1 VSVSPSTRQNWIDW
15 QPERELTI
23 KEQAAILGLNRTAL
37 YYKPRQP
44 SQREL
49 DLKRR
54 IDEIYTDCPFYGSR
68 RITAQL
74 RAEGWQV
81 NRKMVQRCMAEMGLA
96 GLVAKPNLSRPGKEH
111 KIYPYLLSGLKITQ
125 PRQVFGTDITYIRLK
140 SGWLYLVA
148 VLDWHSRYG
157 VSWELDQTL
166 QIEFVL
172 KAVERALALGRPE
185 IFNSDQG
192 SHFTSPKYI
201 QLVEGAGSRV
211 SMDGKGR
218 VFDNIFTER
227 LWKTIKYECA
237 PVKGLNTSEI
247 VSSNLAS

>member
-1 VSVSPSTRQNWIDW
+1 
-15 QPERELTI
+15 
-23 KEQAAILGLNRTAL
+23 
-37 YYKPRQP
+37 
-44 SQREL
+44 
-49 DLKRR
+49 
-54 IDEIYTDCPFYGSR
+54 
-68 RITAQL
+68 L

-96 GLVAKPNLSRPGKEH
+96 GVVAKPNLSRRGKEH
-111 KIYPYLLSGLKITQ
+111 KVYPYLLSGLKVTK
-125 PRQVFGTDITYIRLK
+125 PFQVFGTDITYIRLK

-148 VLDWHSRYG
+148 VLDWHSRYV

-172 KAVERALALGRPE
+172 KAVDTALAFGRPE

-192 SHFTSPKYI
+192 SHFTSLKYI

-227 LWKTIKYECA
+227 LWKTIKYECVYLQEFET
-237 PVKGLNTSEI
+237 PKRSPK
-247 VSSNLAS
+247 SHR

>member
-1 VSVSPSTRQNWIDW
+1 
-15 QPERELTI
+15 
-23 KEQAAILGLNRTAL
+23 
-37 YYKPRQP
+37 
-44 SQREL
+44 
-49 DLKRR
+49 
-54 IDEIYTDCPFYGSR
+54 
-68 RITAQL
+68 
-74 RAEGWQV
+74 
-81 NRKMVQRCMAEMGLA
+81 MVQRCMAEMGLA
-96 GLVAKPNLSRPGKEH
+96 GLIAKPNLSRRGKEH
-111 KIYPYLLSGLKITQ
+111 KVYPYLLSGLKITR
-125 PRQVFGTDITYIRLK
+125 PGQVFGTDITYIRLK
-140 SGWLYLVA
+140 SGWLYLVV
-148 VLDWHSRYG
+148 VLDWHSRYV

-227 LWKTIKYECA
+227 LWKTIKYECVYLQEFETPREA
-237 PVKGLNTSEI
+237 RKVIGEYIEFYNTRRLHKSLGYRTPAQVHFEKD
-247 VSSNLAS
+247 SNF